1 MFTLVLLLGGYIV
14 VFMYE
19 YFITL
24 GEEAKYFWKRKVTG
38 ASAIFF
44 LNRYILLIFYAL
56 VFTGY
61 ASFSDQV

>member
-1 MFTLVLLLGGYIV
+1 
-14 VFMYE
+14 MYE

-56 VFTGY
+56 GFTGY
-61 ASFSDQV
+61 ASLSDQV